1 MAKKET
7 LLGGAIWALG
17 WLLILLPVA
26 LAFLFVYLYG
36 VTVVHVDQWEI
47 IPRFEKLSL
56 GTLGVSD
63 LFAPHN
69 QHRMLFPWIAMLGLG
84 TITKYNNVAEMYF
97 TLACFLGMLTALFL
111 VFRGS
116 IKPRLPFLLPVFFV
130 PIAFL
135 VFSLS
140 QHENML
146 WGFQLQFGL
155 VQVSSVLALCLL
167 YFSGYERLR
176 KLVFPAALTSATV
189 ATFSA
194 ASGLFVWWVGLLQL
208 LIGPVEKPTKKWL
221 VGAWGLVGVGEWI
234 VYFSNNSQG
243 ASTPLLRLLLTDP
256 VAGTKLFLTSG
267 MESFLTLLG
276 YSLFWQ
282 QNLAFVGGILLLGL
296 VAVATFL
303 LYRDRDFGGS
313 SFWIA
318 LVLFSLFTLASIT
331 VGRLEYYGETPFMP
345 RYNSFSIPVV
355 IGIYVVLLRSALSK
369 KSYLTSALLGSRSAL
384 IMLSVPFSY
393 SEGVEAGRATALYR
407 EEAAFILAT
416 YETQPDALLGAF
428 DFTNPEFER
437 VRERAPILEALG
449 YNVFSEPQQRRVLP
463 PPLSDLS
470 PVHSATLNETMV
482 FPEDKMDQD
491 WQALVTQLD
500 NSSQANNSSQ
510 GDKSFVEVAGWAVDA
525 KAEDVA
531 GGVYLDIDG
540 KLFPAYYGMGIGE
553 GAGQLVYRQELAD
566 SVGMPPYGN
575 PWFQRA
581 IPVSEIGTGKHEMSV
596 IVLTRDRERYYQPDK
611 EVSFEIR

>member
-69 QHRMLFPWIAMLGLG
+69 QHRMLFPWIIMLGLG

-97 TLACFLGMLTALFL
+97 TLACFLGMLTALIL

-135 VFSLS
+135 VFSLI

-221 VGAWGLVGVGEWI
+221 VGAWGLIGVGEWI

-256 VAGTKLFLTSG
+256 IAGTKFFLTSG

-276 YSLFWQ
+276 HSLFGQ
-282 QNLAFVGGILLLGL
+282 QSLAFVSGMLLLGL
-296 VAVATFL
+296 VAVATLL

-318 LVLFSLFTLASIT
+318 LVLFSLLTLASIT

-345 RYNSFSIPVV
+345 KYNSFSIPAV

-369 KSYLTSALLGSRSAL
+369 KSYLTTALLGSLSAL

-393 SEGVEAGRATALYR
+393 SEGVKAGRATALYR

-428 DFTNPEFER
+428 HLGDPQPEL
-437 VRERAPILEALG
+437 VREERAPILEALG

-463 PPLSDLS
+463 PPLSELS
-470 PVHSATLNETMV
+470 PVHSATPNETMV
-482 FPEDKMDQD
+482 VPEDKMDQD
-491 WQALVTQLD
+491 WQTLVTQLD

-525 KAEDVA
+525 EAEDVA

-540 KLFPAYYGMGIGE
+540 KLFPAYYGEIGI
-553 GAGQLVYRQELAD
+553 YRQELAD
-566 SVGMPPYGN
+566 SVGMPPYGG
-575 PWFQRA
+575 PRSWFQRA

>member
-1 MAKKET
+1 
-7 LLGGAIWALG
+7 
-17 WLLILLPVA
+17 
-26 LAFLFVYLYG
+26 
-36 VTVVHVDQWEI
+36 
-47 IPRFEKLSL
+47 
-56 GTLGVSD
+56 
-63 LFAPHN
+63 
-69 QHRMLFPWIAMLGLG
+69 
-84 TITKYNNVAEMYF
+84 
-97 TLACFLGMLTALFL
+97 
-111 VFRGS
+111 
-116 IKPRLPFLLPVFFV
+116 
-130 PIAFL
+130 
-135 VFSLS
+135 
-140 QHENML
+140 ML

-256 VAGTKLFLTSG
+256 IAGTKLFLTSG

-282 QNLAFVGGILLLGL
+282 QNLAFVGGMLLLGL
-296 VAVATFL
+296 VAVATLL

-331 VGRLEYYGETPFMP
+331 VGRLEYYGSTIKPFMP
-345 RYNSFSIPVV
+345 RYNSFSIPAV
-355 IGIYVVLLRSALSK
+355 IGIYVLLLRSALSK
-369 KSYLTSALLGSRSAL
+369 KSYLTTALLGSLSAL
-384 IMLSVPFSY
+384 IMLSVPISY
-393 SEGVEAGRATALYR
+393 SEGVEAGRATAQYR

-428 DFTNPEFER
+428 HFGGPQPEL
-437 VRERAPILEALG
+437 VRERAAILEAFG
-449 YNVFSEPQQRRVLP
+449 YNVFAEPQQRRVLP
-463 PPLSDLS
+463 PPLSELS
-470 PVHSATLNETMV
+470 PVYSATLNETMV
-482 FPEDKMDQD
+482 FPEDKMNQD
-491 WQALVTQLD
+491 WQTLVTQLD
-500 NSSQANNSSQ
+500 FKTSQANESSQ
-510 GDKSFVEVAGWAVDA
+510 GDKSFVEVVGWAVDA
-525 KAEDVA
+525 EAEDVA

-540 KLFPAYYGMGIGE
+540 KLFPAFYGIGIGE

-566 SVGMPPYGN
+566 SVGMPPYGERS
-575 PWFQRA
+575 WFQRA

-596 IVLTRDRERYYQPDK
+596 IVLTRDRESYYEPDK

>member
-69 QHRMLFPWIAMLGLG
+69 QHRMLFPWIIMLGLG

-97 TLACFLGMLTALFL
+97 TLACFLGMLTALIL

-135 VFSLS
+135 VFSLI

-221 VGAWGLVGVGEWI
+221 VGAWGLIGVGEWI

-256 VAGTKLFLTSG
+256 IAGTKLFLTSG

-276 YSLFWQ
+276 HSLFGQ
-282 QNLAFVGGILLLGL
+282 QSLAFVSGMLLLGL
-296 VAVATFL
+296 VAVATLL

-331 VGRLEYYGETPFMP
+331 VGRLGIDGGMPLLP
-345 RYNSFSIPVV
+345 RYNSFSIPAV

-369 KSYLTSALLGSRSAL
+369 KSYLTSALLGSLSAL

-393 SEGVEAGRATALYR
+393 SEGVKAGRATALYR

-525 KAEDVA
+525 EAEDVA

-540 KLFPAYYGMGIGE
+540 KLFPAFYGGIGI
-553 GAGQLVYRQELAD
+553 YRQELAD
-566 SVGMPPYGN
+566 SLGIPPYGGRS
-575 PWFQRA
+575 WFQRA